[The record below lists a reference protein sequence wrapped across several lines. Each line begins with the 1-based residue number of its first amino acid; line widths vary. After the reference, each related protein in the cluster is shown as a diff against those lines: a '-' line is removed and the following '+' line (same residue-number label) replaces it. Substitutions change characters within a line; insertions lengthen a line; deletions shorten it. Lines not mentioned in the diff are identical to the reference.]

1 MTKQERAEMYRSFL
15 ASEGYTP
22 KIDSDG
28 DVAFKFEGGNYYIL
42 VDDKDEA
49 FFRLAYPGFWE
60 IESEEE
66 RAKVIEAA
74 LHATAQTKVTK
85 VFPVRNNTWA
95 TIEMFCS
102 PPEVFQSVFH
112 RCLTALRAGVVSF
125 QEKMRE

>member
-22 KIDSDG
+22 KIDNDG

-74 LHATAQTKVTK
+74 LHATAQTKQ
-85 VFPVRNNTWA
+85 VFRDTRGRRLGCSVPSGGVRR
-95 TIEMFCS
+95 
-102 PPEVFQSVFH
+102 P
-112 RCLTALRAGVVSF
+112 R
-125 QEKMRE
+125 